1 MGLFRKSKVLRE
13 WDERQARRDKE
24 AAIREAATQEAEYDE
39 LVQAIERLK
48 QFNPNW
54 KVSCG
59 EYSFRKNTK
68 ANIVDFSASSKF
80 HSGMSVDVKMTSNPT
95 GFGDLLTHASLQI
108 KQAKIDTLD
117 AFTIYAGNFQNYAV
131 GPYESNIKATEYLV
145 SYIRTV
151 AEPLIE
157 ASTLKDKEIQERQKT
172 IANDFWNK

>member
-24 AAIREAATQEAEYDE
+24 AAILEAATQEAQYTQ

-48 QFNPNW
+48 ELNPKW
-54 KVSCG
+54 RISCS
-59 EYSFRKNTK
+59 EHSFRKNTK
-68 ANIVDFSASSKF
+68 SNIVDFSASSKF
-80 HSGMSVDVKMTSNPT
+80 HSGMSVEVKMTSNPT
-95 GFGDLLTHASLQI
+95 GFGDILTHASLEI
-108 KQAKIDTLD
+108 KQAKTDTLD
-117 AFTIYAGNFQNYAV
+117 AFTIYSGNFQNCAV
-131 GPYESNIKATEYLV
+131 GPYKSNIKAAEYLV

-157 ASTLKDKEIQERQKT
+157 ALILKDKEIQERQKT